1 MKERLTFD
9 DLGDITLLLPSTTG
23 LDDIQWERSVMHD
36 ERLLQKATFA
46 REFRVDQS
54 VMAYQSVLYRLLS
67 RYDTLKA
74 ISGKKLVVSFVD
86 FLTLY
91 ELSLFI
97 LWQFAHGSC
106 SLFREM
112 FALEL
117 PDEEINRYREYK
129 FKVYYV
135 DEAGFHDLGAL
146 NFASS
151 DNKLARS
158 FCGLFERFAR
168 LNYYERRCPELVRG
182 FLSVH
187 LG

>member
-23 LDDIQWERSVMHD
+23 IDEIQWESSVVCD
-36 ERLLQKATFA
+36 ERLLRDATFA
-46 REFRVDQS
+46 NEFRVDQS
-54 VMAYQSVLYRLLS
+54 VSAYQSVLYRLLS

-86 FLTLY
+86 FLSLY

-97 LWQFAHGSC
+97 VWQFVNGSC

-112 FALEL
+112 FAMEL
-117 PDEEINRYREYK
+117 SDEEINRYREYR

-135 DEAGFHDLGAL
+135 DEVGFHDLGAL

-151 DNKLARS
+151 DNELARS

-168 LNYYERRCPELVRG
+168 LNYYERRYPDILRG
-182 FLSVH
+182 FL
-187 LG
+187 